1 MVSED
6 RFDAQHKS
14 NRRVIAAHGR
24 LIFSI
29 EQPNVD
35 AALRIHPSLAQSN
48 VSDLF
53 ACILI
58 QNQQAIGPE
67 VVRMSEFQTH
77 TLSPARFGTPGGKRE
92 TEA

>member
-1 MVSED
+1 
-6 RFDAQHKS
+6 
-14 NRRVIAAHGR
+14 
-24 LIFSI
+24 
-29 EQPNVD
+29 
-35 AALRIHPSLAQSN
+35 LRIHPSLAQSN

-77 TLSPARFGTPGGKRE
+77 TLSPAQFGCRKWKLE